1 MRFMKKILSSSDRWT
16 ECTLDKQKKKK
27 IKEKRRKKIMRKLAK
42 WFEESLE
49 SYVKLMGNTYGWGGR
64 L

>member
-1 MRFMKKILSSSDRWT
+1 
-16 ECTLDKQKKKK
+16 
-27 IKEKRRKKIMRKLAK
+27 MRKLVK

-64 L
+64 LYAMENTQKSNQINNKK

>member
-1 MRFMKKILSSSDRWT
+1 
-16 ECTLDKQKKKK
+16 
-27 IKEKRRKKIMRKLAK
+27 MRKLAK

-49 SYVKLMGNTYGWGGR
+49 SYIKLMGNTYGWGGR

>member
-1 MRFMKKILSSSDRWT
+1 
-16 ECTLDKQKKKK
+16 
-27 IKEKRRKKIMRKLAK
+27 MRKLAK

-49 SYVKLMGNTYGWGGR
+49 SYGKLMGNTSGWGGR

>member
-1 MRFMKKILSSSDRWT
+1 MKFTKLVSICFSINRFKKRRT
-16 ECTLDKQKKKK
+16 NKKK

-42 WFEESLE
+42 WFEEALE

>member
-1 MRFMKKILSSSDRWT
+1 
-16 ECTLDKQKKKK
+16 
-27 IKEKRRKKIMRKLAK
+27 MRKLAK

-49 SYVKLMGNTYGWGGR
+49 SYVNLMGNTYGWVGR

>member
-1 MRFMKKILSSSDRWT
+1 
-16 ECTLDKQKKKK
+16 
-27 IKEKRRKKIMRKLAK
+27 MRKLAK

-49 SYVKLMGNTYGWGGR
+49 SYVKLMGKTYGWGGR

>member
-1 MRFMKKILSSSDRWT
+1 
-16 ECTLDKQKKKK
+16 
-27 IKEKRRKKIMRKLAK
+27 MRKLAK
-42 WFEESLE
+42 WFEEARE

>member
-1 MRFMKKILSSSDRWT
+1 
-16 ECTLDKQKKKK
+16 
-27 IKEKRRKKIMRKLAK
+27 MRKLAK
-42 WFEESLE
+42 CIEEALE